1 MKRIISMLLCVAGL
15 MTSAACSDDGGTDRG
30 FASTLTPEF
39 TFSSDDEIIA
49 GISTVQF
56 TNQTKVE
63 GTSVAEYFWH
73 FGFSGEGNWSEA
85 ETPDP
90 VQFKEPGE
98 YMVKLTVWGAD
109 GNKATVVHPIT
120 VLADNLAPMASFEYA
135 PADVVLN
142 EPVTFSDRSSDSDGE
157 IVKRTW
163 IFPDK
168 QIENQSSV
176 EYTFTQSGNFN
187 VTLKVEDNRGASA
200 EMTQTI
206 YVWDGISLGSGTEND
221 PWVIRS
227 VEHWNKIARSMNVA
241 DGEYAAD
248 AYYVLMTDVDFTG
261 QEFVAWRS
269 FLGHLNGNGHKL
281 TGIKATHEDFGDA
294 DSDEAIF
301 GIVCINDG
309 TIKNISVKANLTS
322 SGNRLGGVVGRNN
335 GVLDGVTFEGS
346 LTGVKRVG
354 GIAGENNKI
363 VVNCATLG
371 GSIVA
376 TGENCAGLVGAN
388 TNKEAFLIN
397 SYSWIDVVALTGAN
411 NAGGIIGYGGS
422 DSFAINCYSTTAK
435 VSCGNSNS
443 SAIGYIKKS
452 NLQNIYG
459 NAVFSSAVGS
469 VKNDGSN
476 APSVWPTPTTA
487 VLSLDQMISGE
498 VTVPSSNAKK
508 ASFVE
513 ALNAGVDIYNSASFE
528 QKPEGLVLRRWKA
541 SNTYPV
547 LE

>member
-1 MKRIISMLLCVAGL
+1 MLLCVAGL
-15 MTSAACSDDGGTDRG
+15 MTSAACSDDGGTDRV

-49 GISTVQF
+49 GISTVRF

-187 VTLKVEDNRGASA
+187 VTLKVEDDRGASA

-206 YVWDGISLGSGTEND
+206 YVWDGTSLGSGTEND
-221 PWVIRS
+221 PWVIRT
-227 VEHWNKIARSMNVA
+227 VEHWNKIARSMNAA

-281 TGIKATHEDFGDA
+281 TGIKATHENFGDPT
-294 DSDEAIF
+294 SEEASF
-301 GIVCINDG
+301 GVIAINNG
-309 TIKNISVKANLTS
+309 EIKNLSVEANFTS
-322 SGNRLGGVVGRNN
+322 LGDGLGGVVGINN
-335 GVLDGVTFEGS
+335 GIIDGASFKGS
-346 LTGVKRVG
+346 LNGGKRMG
-354 GIAGENNKI
+354 GITGINNMI
-363 VVNCATLG
+363 ILNCANLG
-371 GSIVA
+371 GSIISSSEA
-376 TGENCAGLVGAN
+376 TGGLVGVCKNAG
-388 TNKEAFLIN
+388 FVIN
-397 SYSWIDVVALTGAN
+397 CYSWVDIVSSKDT

-422 DSFAINCYSTTAK
+422 DSFAINCYSTTANI
-435 VSCGNSNS
+435 SSGTDHI